1 MDIVTLNIYEK
12 SLYKVII
19 FSFTL
24 VDYFFMENSNKTA
37 ITRYSDEE
45 LEEFKILINQKLER
59 AKKEL
64 KYFSEQL
71 ASGSENADTK
81 ARGLD
86 DGVGMVEN
94 TKLATMAARQQ
105 KYVQHLEN
113 AIIRINNKMY
123 GLCRETG
130 KLISKERLRA
140 VPHATLSIA
149 AKSARKK

>member
-1 MDIVTLNIYEK
+1 
-12 SLYKVII
+12 
-19 FSFTL
+19 
-24 VDYFFMENSNKTA
+24 MENSNKTS

-45 LEEFKILINQKLER
+45 LEEFRILINKKLGR

-64 KYFSEQL
+64 KFYSDQL
-71 ASGSENADTK
+71 ASGAENADTK
-81 ARGLD
+81 TRGLD
-86 DGVGMVEN
+86 DGISTAEN

-113 AIIRINNKMY
+113 AIIRINNKIF
-123 GLCRETG
+123 GICRESG

-140 VPHATLSIA
+140 VPHATLSME